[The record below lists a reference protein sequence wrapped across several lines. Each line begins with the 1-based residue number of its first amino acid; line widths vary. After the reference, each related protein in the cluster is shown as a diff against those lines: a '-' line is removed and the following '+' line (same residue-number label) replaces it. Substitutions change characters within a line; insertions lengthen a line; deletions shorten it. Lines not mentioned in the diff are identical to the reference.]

1 MNLPEITFLPPQR
14 LALAYAKQDL
24 RRGFGLLLALDDR
37 LELIFRK
44 AGEPLIAQMRLA
56 WWNDVISKPLHERPV
71 GEPLLAILATVEEDN
86 PTLNIATA
94 MLKLVEAWDLLLA
107 HSLWSPEALHEYAAA
122 RSSAIFGWYTVSV
135 GSSENDNALL
145 HQMGID
151 WALYDLL
158 GRCRNEDEFHII
170 KAAQV
175 VAPQYR
181 RVPRRLRSL
190 SIIAH
195 SASHLA
201 GSSRW
206 SGARLIWHALT
217 GR

>member
-14 LALAYAKQDL
+14 LALAYTKQDL
-24 RRGFGLLLALDDR
+24 RLGFGLLLALDDR
-37 LELIFRK
+37 LEQIFLK

-56 WWNDVISKPLHERPV
+56 WWNDVISKPVRERPV
-71 GEPLLAILATVEEDN
+71 GEPLLTILATVEQDN

-122 RSSAIFGWYTVSV
+122 RSSAIFGWYAVAV
-135 GSSENDNALL
+135 GSNENDKALQ
-145 HQMGID
+145 HKIGVD
-151 WALYDLL
+151 WALSDLL
-158 GRCRNEDEFHII
+158 GRCRNEDEFHSV
-170 KAAQV
+170 KAAQ
-175 VAPQYR
+175 AHFPHNSR
-181 RVPRRLRSL
+181 IPRSFRPL
-190 SIIAH
+190 SIISH

-206 SGARLIWHALT
+206 SGPRLIWHALT